1 MNIIIVM
8 PASRIRIVVLGASG
22 RMGAKVAALVKSS
35 ADCVLAGAF
44 DMVPGPGVQSPDKL
58 EPALKKAGAAIEF
71 AGPEAAAA
79 FAGACAS
86 LGKPIVVGST
96 GFSADQLKAVRAAA
110 KAVPVFLS
118 PNMSPAVNLT
128 FAVAKLIA
136 AKLGPGFDIHISE
149 THHKM
154 KKDAPSGTALK
165 YLSHI
170 KEVYPGPVP
179 VTSVR
184 AGDIIGE
191 HSVLFAGPHERV
203 ELIHRA
209 HSRDVFAQG
218 AVKAALWL
226 AGQKPGLYD
235 YFDLLGLKEL
245 L

>member
-1 MNIIIVM
+1 MTVPKI
-8 PASRIRIVVLGASG
+8 PLVVLGAAG
-22 RMGAKVAALVKSS
+22 KMGAKVAERIKNSP
-35 ADCVLAGAF
+35 DCVLAGAF
-44 DMVPGPGVQSPDKL
+44 DIKRGPGVQAPGRLK
-58 EPALKKAGAAIEF
+58 PALKRAAAAIEF
-71 AGPEAAAA
+71 AGPDAAASY
-79 FAGACAS
+79 AGICAV

-96 GFSADQLKAVRAAA
+96 GFSADQMKAVKAAST
-110 KAVPVFLS
+110 AVPVFLS

-128 FAVAKLIA
+128 FAVAKFIA
-136 AKLGPGFDIHISE
+136 ARLGPGFDIHISE

-170 KEVYPGPVP
+170 KEVYPGNVA

-191 HSVLFAGPHERV
+191 HSILYAGPHERV

-235 YFDLLGLKEL
+235 YFDLLELKGLL
-245 L
+245 